1 MIQAMIA
8 GPGAAAVAKSLV
20 MPNTPEP
27 IVDPTIKRVSSVV
40 LIPFFLLIYST
51 SRSYIL
57 E

>member
-40 LIPFFLLIYST
+40 LIPFFSLIYST